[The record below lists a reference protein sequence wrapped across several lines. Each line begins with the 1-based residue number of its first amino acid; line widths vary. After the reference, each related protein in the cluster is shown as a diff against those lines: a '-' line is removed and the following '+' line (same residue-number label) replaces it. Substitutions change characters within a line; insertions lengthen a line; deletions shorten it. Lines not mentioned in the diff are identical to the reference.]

1 MAEIKSTMELVMER
15 AAKMAE
21 KAPAVSSDEDLVKD
35 GMRMAAGF
43 LDGKSSDLIAELS
56 GQDPQNQTALF
67 KGAAQ
72 ILLRNILL
80 PRDEMIEARNS
91 KALGGVTTLLQAVGA
106 EPLSQVCAEIEQIL
120 QQYNQHKEQVVSQ
133 VEDALKMQLQ
143 QQYAEKGVD
152 PEQLTASMHPQYREE
167 MAKMEQDLNGQY
179 TQALDQR
186 KEAILQQLGLS

>member
-56 GQDPQNQTALF
+56 GQDPQNQAALF

-80 PRDEMIEARNS
+80 PRDEMIEERNS
-91 KALGGVTTLLQAVGA
+91 KALGGVNTLIQAVGA
-106 EPLSQVCAEIEQIL
+106 GALSQVCAEIEQIL
-120 QQYNQHKEQVVSQ
+120 QQYNQHKEQVVTQ

-143 QQYAEKGVD
+143 QQYAEKGID

>member
-15 AAKMAE
+15 AAKMAD

-43 LDGKSSDLIAELS
+43 LDSKSSDLIAELS
-56 GQDPQNQTALF
+56 EQDPQNQAVLL
-67 KGAAQ
+67 KGATQ

-80 PRDEMIEARNS
+80 PRDEMIEERNTR
-91 KALGGVTTLLQAVGA
+91 ALGGVTALIQAAGVEA
-106 EPLSQVCAEIEQIL
+106 LSQVCAEIEQIL
-120 QQYNQHKEQVVSQ
+120 QQYNQHKEQVVGQ

-167 MAKMEQDLNGQY
+167 MAKMEQDLNSQY

-186 KEAILQQLGLS
+186 KETILQQLGLN